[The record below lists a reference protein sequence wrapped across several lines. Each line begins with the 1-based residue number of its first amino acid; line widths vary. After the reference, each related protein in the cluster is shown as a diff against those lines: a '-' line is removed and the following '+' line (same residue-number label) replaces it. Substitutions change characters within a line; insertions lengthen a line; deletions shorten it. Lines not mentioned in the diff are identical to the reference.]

1 MPRPITRTGASGSH
15 DDDECPNPPPMPS
28 TMADAIAALVN
39 ATAENARLLRE
50 LAQNQQAPYPN
61 HGRRNN
67 GNDESTYVDF
77 TDTRPPVFSKAE
89 EPLEADDWLRT
100 IEQKFKLIHCTKVC
114 GTTTSRSC
122 WCLVGE
128 FGSSTARWSP
138 NQLEGVQGCLQGT
151 LYSRWC
157 DDHEVRRVPGS

>member
-15 DDDECPNPPPMPS
+15 DNDECPNPPPMPS

-61 HGRRNN
+61 RGCRDN

-89 EPLEADDWLRT
+89 EPLEADD
-100 IEQKFKLIHCTKVC
+100 
-114 GTTTSRSC
+114 
-122 WCLVGE
+122 
-128 FGSSTARWSP
+128 
-138 NQLEGVQGCLQGT
+138 
-151 LYSRWC
+151 
-157 DDHEVRRVPGS
+157 

>member
-1 MPRPITRTGASGSH
+1 MPCPITRAGASGLH
-15 DDDECPNPPPMPS
+15 DNDDIPNPPPMPP

-77 TDTRPPVFSKAE
+77 TDTCPPVFSKAE

-100 IEQKFKLIHCTKVC
+100 IEQKFELIHCTKIQKP
-114 GTTTSRSC
+114 R
-122 WCLVGE
+122 
-128 FGSSTARWSP
+128 FAA
-138 NQLEGVQGCLQGT
+138 
-151 LYSRWC
+151 
-157 DDHEVRRVPGS
+157 